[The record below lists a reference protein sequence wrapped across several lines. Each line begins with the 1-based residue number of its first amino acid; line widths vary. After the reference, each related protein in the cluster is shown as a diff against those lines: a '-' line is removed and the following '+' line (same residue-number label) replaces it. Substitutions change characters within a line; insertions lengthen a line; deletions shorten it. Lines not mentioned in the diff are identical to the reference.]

1 VPVERAVDVADPDRD
16 PSRTPPRMS
25 SSPVVSA
32 CYDPTLEFRAA
43 ADGSLGRHAHLTVPV
58 GAIVVAIAI
67 DIVPDA
73 ERDLVDSSVLMAEP
87 TAPGAGYQTGYRYP
101 DVDQTRTV
109 GAIPASSPRS

>member
-1 VPVERAVDVADPDRD
+1 VPVERAVDPDRD

-25 SSPVVSA
+25 SSPVVST
-32 CYDPTLEFRAA
+32 CYDPTLEVRAA

-58 GAIVVAIAI
+58 GAIVVVAI